1 MKVHELIKQLKEL
14 PQHLEVIMSGDDEGN
29 SHRKVS
35 GADVVRF
42 LEEEYDISVVSLED
56 INDGWYDRETLKDVQ
71 DGAIIF

>member
-14 PQHLEVIMSGDDEGN
+14 PQHLEVIMSGDDDGN
-29 SHRKVS
+29 YLRKVS

-42 LEEEYDISVVSLED
+42 LEEEYDISVVCLED
-56 INDGWYDRETLKDVQ
+56 INDGWYDAGDLKAIQ